1 MKVKAV
7 FLSPYLRS
15 FLFMVLISTA
25 CGCSQEHPGED
36 IYRNNCS
43 QCHAMSGQGLRKLYP
58 SLDKSLYLSTR
69 IAELPCLIIQGSKT
83 AIKTTERRKSSF
95 MPPIKTIN
103 TAQMLLLIDYL
114 QQRWA
119 TGGAPVSEQILDTWL
134 SSCST

>member
-1 MKVKAV
+1 
-7 FLSPYLRS
+7 
-15 FLFMVLISTA
+15 
-25 CGCSQEHPGED
+25 
-36 IYRNNCS
+36 
-43 QCHAMSGQGLRKLYP
+43 MSGQGLRKLYP